1 MTKKEKHFV
10 VMTREWDPH
19 ADGEGA
25 WLWRPFTDSVMPEN
39 SLQVVLD
46 GLEAA
51 GKVFAYGEVQGC
63 TCSTCLAGE

>member
-10 VMTREWDPH
+10 VMVLEWAPY

-25 WLWRPFTDSVMPEN
+25 WLWRLFTSSVMPES

-63 TCSTCLAGE
+63 TCGTCLAGE